1 MSPMKSSFPRSL
13 QTVVIV
19 LVIVGL
25 VTLAL
30 GGYFSPVTNW
40 FSRLTVD
47 AQTWISDRYMAV
59 VDFLTVPRNVASLL
73 QSNTELEAEVARLQT
88 QVIDLQQQVT
98 ETNILSALVDFA
110 RANPEYSYKAASVI
124 GRDPSPFL
132 RYVVINVGSNE
143 GVLPG
148 MPVVTDKGL
157 VGRVVAV
164 IAEAARVQLVTD
176 AASAVDVRLQASNT
190 EAMLEG
196 SVTGELSLNMISQ
209 DAVIQVGDVVLTSG
223 LGGTYPPNLL
233 VGQVVSIRKLQSEL
247 FQQAAIQ
254 PNVDFTR
261 LQFILVITNFNP
273 VDISP
278 LIATPGP

>member
-1 MSPMKSSFPRSL
+1 MKSSFPRSL
-13 QTVVIV
+13 QTIVIILVV
-19 LVIVGL
+19 VGL

-40 FSRLTVD
+40 FSRITVD
-47 AQTWISDRYMAV
+47 AQSWVSDRYMAV
-59 VDFLTVPRNVASLL
+59 VDFLTVPRNVASLQ

-98 ETNILSALVDFA
+98 ETNVLSALVDFA
-110 RANPEYSYKAASVI
+110 RANPEYTYKAGSVI

-132 RYVVINVGSNE
+132 RYVIINIGSNE

-148 MPVVTDKGL
+148 MPVVTEKGL
-157 VGRVVAV
+157 VGRVDAV

-190 EAMLEG
+190 EAMLQG

-209 DAVIQVGDVVLTSG
+209 DAVIQTGDVVLTSG

-247 FQQAAIQ
+247 FQEAAIQ
-254 PNVDFTR
+254 QNVDFTR

-273 VDISP
+273 VNISP

>member
-1 MSPMKSSFPRSL
+1 MKSSFPRSL
-13 QTVVIV
+13 QTVVIL
-19 LVIVGL
+19 LVVIGL

-40 FSRLTVD
+40 FSRITMD
-47 AQTWISDRYMAV
+47 AQTWISDRYMAI
-59 VDFLTVPRNVASLL
+59 VDFLTVPRNVASLQ

-110 RANPEYSYKAASVI
+110 RANPVYSYKAGSVI

-132 RYVVINVGSNE
+132 RYVIINIGSNE
-143 GVLPG
+143 GILPG

-157 VGRVVAV
+157 VGRVDAV

-190 EAMLEG
+190 EAMLAG

-209 DAVIQVGDVVLTSG
+209 DAVIQAGDVVLTSG
-223 LGGTYPPNLL
+223 LGGTYPPNIL

-261 LQFILVITNFNP
+261 LQFVLVITNFNP
-273 VDISP
+273 VNIAP
-278 LIATPGP
+278 LIGTPGP

>member
-1 MSPMKSSFPRSL
+1 MKSSFPRSL
-13 QTVVIV
+13 QTIVIV
-19 LVIVGL
+19 LVVVGL

-47 AQTWISDRYMAV
+47 AQTWVSDRYMAV
-59 VDFLTVPRNVASLL
+59 VDFLTVPRNVASLQ
-73 QSNTELEAEVARLQT
+73 QSNTQLEAEVARLQT

-132 RYVVINVGSNE
+132 RYVIVNVGSNE

-157 VGRVVAV
+157 VGRVAAV

-176 AASAVDVRLQASNT
+176 AASSVDVRLQASNT

-209 DAVIQVGDVVLTSG
+209 DSVIQAGDVVLTSG

-261 LQFILVITNFNP
+261 LQFILIITNFNP
-273 VDISP
+273 VNITP
-278 LIATPGP
+278 LIGTPGP

>member
-1 MSPMKSSFPRSL
+1 MKSSFPRSL
-13 QTVVIV
+13 QTIVIV
-19 LVIVGL
+19 LVVVGL

-47 AQTWISDRYMAV
+47 AQTWVSDRYMAV
-59 VDFLTVPRNVASLL
+59 VDFLTVPRNVASLQ
-73 QSNTELEAEVARLQT
+73 QSNTELDAEVARLQT

-132 RYVVINVGSNE
+132 RYVIVNVGSNE

-157 VGRVVAV
+157 VGRVAAV

-209 DAVIQVGDVVLTSG
+209 DAVIQTGDVVLTSG

-273 VDISP
+273 VNITP
-278 LIATPGP
+278 LIGTPGP

>member
-1 MSPMKSSFPRSL
+1 MKSCFPRSL

-19 LVIVGL
+19 LVVVGL

-30 GGYFSPVTNW
+30 GGYFSPVSNW
-40 FSRLTVD
+40 FSRITVD
-47 AQTWISDRYMAV
+47 TQTWISGRYMAV

-73 QSNTELEAEVARLQT
+73 QSNTVLEAEVARLQT

-110 RANPEYSYKAASVI
+110 RANPVYSYKAASVI

-132 RYVVINVGSNE
+132 RYVIINIGSNE
-143 GVLPG
+143 GILPG

-157 VGRVVAV
+157 VGRVDAV
-164 IAEAARVQLVTD
+164 IAEGARVQLVTD

-209 DAVIQVGDVVLTSG
+209 DVVIQAGDLVLTSG

-254 PNVDFTR
+254 PNVDFTQ
-261 LQFILVITNFNP
+261 LQFVLVITNFNP
-273 VDISP
+273 VNIAP
-278 LIATPGP
+278 LIGTPGP

>member
-1 MSPMKSSFPRSL
+1 MLPMKFSFPRSL

-40 FSRLTVD
+40 FSRITVD
-47 AQTWISDRYMAV
+47 AQTWISSRYMAV

-110 RANPEYSYKAASVI
+110 RANPEYSYKSASVI

-132 RYVVINVGSNE
+132 RYVIVNVGSNE

-157 VGRVVAV
+157 VGRVDAV

-233 VGQVVSIRKLQSEL
+233 VGQVVSIRNLRSEL

-254 PNVDFTR
+254 PNVDFTL
-261 LQFILVITNFNP
+261 LQFVLVITNFNP
-273 VDISP
+273 VNITP